1 MTEMMTMEMPA
12 VSLLDVLLSVSTEM
26 EAPDFTL
33 DSAFQGQT
41 CLVAVNE
48 TDLTATLFGL
58 LDNTKRNARKH
69 QHYSAYVNATGETM
83 PGFNYNNYPGKKAQV
98 TEAKTEVATGA

>member
-1 MTEMMTMEMPA
+1 MMTLETPA

-58 LDNTKRNARKH
+58 LDSTKRNARKH
-69 QHYSAYVNATGETM
+69 QHYSAYVNATGET
-83 PGFNYNNYPGKKAQV
+83 V
-98 TEAKTEVATGA
+98 TLTLSEATAGVQWSLQFPELHP